1 MILDWYHYDIMIL
14 DQLHIDIYKDFD
26 SIKKIATNIKMTYIL
41 LQKCQHLNQ
50 MIKFISWQ

>member
-1 MILDWYHYDIMIL
+1 MIL